1 MNVLEQLVFW
11 SQDLLY
17 TLGYIGIALLIA
29 LETVVPPIPSEVV
42 LPLAGSLSATGRFHI
57 VLAIAAATAGSMT
70 GALFLYALSRW
81 AGPAR
86 LERWVDRYGK
96 WVLLSR
102 GDLNK
107 ATQWFDRYG
116 AQAVLIGRFIPGI
129 RSIVS
134 IPAGLAGMPLGR
146 FVGFTLL
153 GNTIW
158 NTTLVSAGYLLGQ
171 NWTRI
176 EAIVSPF
183 SKVVYVAI
191 GLAVILFF
199 SNRVLRK
206 RRIVAIETNQRGD
219 E

>member
-1 MNVLEQLVFW
+1 MNVLEQLVVW

-17 TLGYIGIALLIA
+17 TLGYIGIGLLIA

-42 LPLAGSLSATGRFHI
+42 LPLAGSLSAQGRFHI
-57 VLAIAAATAGSMT
+57 VLAIAAATAGSMV
-70 GALFLYALSRW
+70 GALFLYSLSRW
-81 AGPAR
+81 AGQAR

-102 GDLNK
+102 GDINK
-107 ATQWFDRYG
+107 ATGWFNRYG
-116 AQAVLIGRFIPGI
+116 TYAVLIGRFIPGV

-134 IPAGLAGMPLGR
+134 IPAGLSGMPLGR

-171 NWTRI
+171 NWTHI

-199 SNRVLRK
+199 SSRFLRK
-206 RRIVAIETNQRGD
+206 RRLVPVEADRRIE